1 MKETDKLYVQL
12 YNIHGLFRGQNLEL
26 GRDADTGGQTKYV
39 LELAEFL
46 SQCRRIRKVE
56 VVTRRIADK
65 TVSSDYAVTKEQV
78 NDKFSIVRI
87 RCGGNRYLR
96 KEQLWDHLEEF
107 VDRSIKHLKSGGELP
122 DIIHSHYA
130 DAGYVCTELTK
141 FFGVPF
147 VHTGHSLGRNKLKN
161 LLVDGMPREEIERK
175 YKISRRIDAEENIIY
190 YADRIITSTSQEIEK
205 QYGLYNS
212 TRKEKFVV
220 IPPSIDVD
228 RFYAYNEKR
237 EWDDETKPVRMNL
250 RENLWRFF
258 TNMNKPII
266 LSICRPE
273 KRKNISGLI
282 QAFGEDKE
290 LQRKANLAIFAGIR
304 KDISKMPEI
313 EQNVLTE
320 ILLQMD
326 KYNLYGKMAIP
337 KKHDV
342 KNEIPELYR
351 IAAETRGVFVN
362 SAFNE
367 PFGLTLIE
375 AASTGL
381 PIVAT
386 DDGGPRD
393 IVGNLE
399 NGILVNVEKTKNIS
413 DAVHKILDDE
423 TVWNTFSNNGITK
436 IRSFYSW
443 SAHIDKYNQTLQEL
457 YKTRKA
463 NPKTFIRTG
472 KKLFSFKK
480 MIVLDI
486 DDTITGDDDAMRELG
501 DILAR
506 VRGNIG
512 FGVATGRTIGSALEK
527 IKEINFPFPDV
538 LISSVGSELYYHK
551 GEDEYTFSTGW
562 ERHIS
567 SQWRRDK
574 VKKVMDTFDDLIYQ
588 PEENQRDYKIS
599 YDLDE
604 DWDMDLSRI
613 HAALSRHKLRAN
625 AILSH
630 NAYLDILPFRASKG
644 KAIRYLAYRWNIPY
658 ANICVAG
665 DSGNDQDMLT
675 GELFGIVVANHDDVL
690 NPLRGRR
697 RIYFSPE
704 KYARGVIDG
713 LHFYNFLEGQ
723 L

>member
-1 MKETDKLYVQL
+1 MLTHDKLYVQL

-39 LELAEFL
+39 LELAEAL
-46 SQCRRIRKVE
+46 SQCERIRKVE

-65 TVSSDYAVTKEQV
+65 TVSGDYSTTTERV
-78 NDKFSIVRI
+78 NDKFTIVRI
-87 RCGGNRYLR
+87 RCGGNKYLR

-107 VDRSIKHLKSGGELP
+107 VDRSIKYLKSEGELP

-130 DAGYVCTELTK
+130 DAGFVCVELTQ
-141 FFGVPF
+141 FLGVPF

-161 LLVDGMPREEIERK
+161 LLADGMQQEEIERK
-175 YKISRRIDAEENIIY
+175 YKISRRIEAEGDIIY
-190 YADRIITSTSQEIEK
+190 YADRIITSTQQEIEK
-205 QYGLYNS
+205 QYGLYNT

-220 IPPSIDVD
+220 IPPSIDID
-228 RFYAYNEKR
+228 RFYPYNERR
-237 EWDDETKPVRMNL
+237 EWDDETQPIRMHL
-250 RENLWRFF
+250 REELWRFF

-266 LSICRPE
+266 LTICRPE
-273 KRKNISGLI
+273 TRKNIGGLV
-282 QAFGEDKE
+282 QAYGEDKE
-290 LQRKANLAIFAGIR
+290 LQKKANLAVFAGIR
-304 KDISKMPEI
+304 KDISQMPEI
-313 EQNVLTE
+313 ERNVLTD
-320 ILLQMD
+320 ILLLMD

-342 KNEIPELYR
+342 ELEIPELYR

-375 AASTGL
+375 AASSGL

-399 NGILVNVEKTKNIS
+399 NGLLVNVENSKNIS
-413 DAVHKILDDE
+413 KAIHKILDDE
-423 TVWNTFSNNGITK
+423 KLWNLYSYNGMNRIK
-436 IRSFYSW
+436 SFYSW
-443 SAHIDKYNQTLQEL
+443 SAHIEKYNQTLQEL
-457 YKTRKA
+457 YSINKV

-486 DDTITGDDDAMRELG
+486 DDTITGDKTAMQELG
-501 DILAR
+501 EILRNVQGA
-506 VRGNIG
+506 VG
-512 FGVATGRTIGSALEK
+512 FGVATGRSIESALKK
-527 IKEINFPFPDV
+527 IKEIDFPYPDV

-551 GEDEYTFSTGW
+551 GDGEYALSSGW

-567 SQWRRDK
+567 FQWKREQ
-574 VKKVMDTFDDLIYQ
+574 VKNVMDKFTELVYQ
-588 PEENQRDYKIS
+588 AEENQRDYKIS

-604 DWDMDLSRI
+604 EWDTDISRV
-613 HAALSRHKLRAN
+613 HAALAKNKLRAN

-630 NAYLDILPFRASKG
+630 NAYLDILPFRANKG

-658 ANICVAG
+658 TNICVAG

-675 GELFGIVVANHDDVL
+675 GELLGIVVANHDFAL
-690 NPLRGRR
+690 NSLRGRR
-697 RIYFSPE
+697 RIYFSSK

-713 LHFYNFLEGQ
+713 LYYYNFLEGQ
-723 L
+723 I